1 MCKNL
6 ASQDNEERRI
16 SYSKYEKLK
25 NDYFEVFEEK
35 KILETKLQ
43 ELESLKVSYQELIN
57 ENLISS
63 EKIKNLNENNSSLT
77 NEISILKERFKTM
90 SSENSNLLIYVKSL
104 KENMCKN
111 DKEKGAF
118 KQKATILNSKLKLH
132 EERTDTLK
140 KKCFDLSNQL
150 KQITDL
156 KTDLENTI
164 YKYEKEKPLLVK
176 EALFSEENSLEFKY
190 NRQTNFIEIF
200 VENIK
205 IAEYENKAGENTNNF
220 LMKKKLT
227 PIKTTPIQEC
237 NNKLSEKNSNKNSI
251 VKHFSINDNKE
262 NESLSLNK
270 LFSTPS
276 KKNSPNVGNNNQLF
290 LEKINWITDFNYE
303 DDDNNDMANNEKGKK
318 SEMNS
323 RSKYYSSAFRFKNV
337 LTTHRSR
344 HKKII
349 SLEED
354 FDENEPSDNQGKSN
368 KNLVFSNQKDQT
380 FKGSDSE
387 IDEFPLKLT
396 FSENINKF
404 ESKILKLCHLNIEN
418 PVSLEYG
425 CLKKNGK
432 RENNIEKRDEF
443 SIGKED
449 CIIVKL
455 KGNLQIDNKVTLNI
469 DSKPLSS
476 KKYSSTQSYFN
487 ILPYKKLK
495 NEEKTNTDF
504 INFKHKDNYPLT
516 HSPFNK
522 RQESY
527 DNPFQAYE

>member
-1 MCKNL
+1 MNVDKERTDENSILSSIETNFSSNFNRAFKCQPENVNNYDSNSSKNL
-6 ASQDNEERRI
+6 ASQENEERRI

-35 KILETKLQ
+35 KNLENKLQ
-43 ELESLKVSYQELIN
+43 ELESLKVSYQELVN
-57 ENLISS
+57 ENMISS

-77 NEISILKERFKTM
+77 NEISVLKERFKTM
-90 SSENSNLLIYVKSL
+90 SSENSNLLTYVKSL

-150 KQITDL
+150 KNLKEKYENEKLDNIQLHKQITDL

-205 IAEYENKAGENTNNF
+205 IAEYENKSAENTNNF
-220 LMKKKLT
+220 LIKKKVT

-276 KKNSPNVGNNNQLF
+276 KKNSPNVVGNNNQLF
-290 LEKINWITDFNYE
+290 LEKI
-303 DDDNNDMANNEKGKK
+303 MGL
-318 SEMNS
+318 
-323 RSKYYSSAFRFKNV
+323 
-337 LTTHRSR
+337 LTSTM
-344 HKKII
+344 KMKII
-349 SLEED
+349 M
-354 FDENEPSDNQGKSN
+354 
-368 KNLVFSNQKDQT
+368 
-380 FKGSDSE
+380 
-387 IDEFPLKLT
+387 I
-396 FSENINKF
+396 
-404 ESKILKLCHLNIEN
+404 
-418 PVSLEYG
+418 
-425 CLKKNGK
+425 
-432 RENNIEKRDEF
+432 
-443 SIGKED
+443 
-449 CIIVKL
+449 
-455 KGNLQIDNKVTLNI
+455 
-469 DSKPLSS
+469 
-476 KKYSSTQSYFN
+476 
-487 ILPYKKLK
+487 
-495 NEEKTNTDF
+495 
-504 INFKHKDNYPLT
+504 
-516 HSPFNK
+516 
-522 RQESY
+522 
-527 DNPFQAYE
+527 